1 MQIGTTGIVVDQRG
15 QVLLIRRNDTRTW
28 APPGGALDANEL
40 PLDGAIREVEEETGL
55 TVLPIRLAGVYFWP
69 MSPDGFL
76 TFVFRCLPQSGE
88 LTSSFESPELGF
100 VPSNKLPSPML
111 KISRERIEGALAH
124 VEQRPLLIQQPFT
137 LPERAG
143 MFALRNIIYRY
154 YDYKRKSAGT
164 PSFAPPVSWTTGAFA
179 VIQNEAG
186 AVLWVKRTDKDV
198 WNLPG
203 GGSDKMEPPWKT
215 AVRETL
221 EETGL
226 TITIDGLTGVYQFAG
241 RDNLVFVFMATVQ
254 SGTLTT
260 GFESA
265 DFGWFTSGEEP
276 ENRFESHVE
285 RVADALSPSAIT
297 QFRMQGNKVKA
308 GK

>member
-1 MQIGTTGIVVDQRG
+1 MQIGTIGIVVDQFG

-40 PLDGAIREVEEETGL
+40 PLAGVIREVKEETGL
-55 TVLPIRLAGVYFWP
+55 KVLPVRLAGVYFWP

-76 TFVFRCLPQSGE
+76 AFVFRCLPQSGE
-88 LTSSFESPELGF
+88 LTTSAESPALGF
-100 VPSNKLPSPML
+100 APSNTLPSPML
-111 KISRERIEGALAH
+111 KISRERVEGALAH
-124 VEQRPLLIQQPFT
+124 VEERPLLIQQPFT
-137 LPERAG
+137 FFERAG

-164 PSFAPPVSWTTGAFA
+164 PSFEPPVSWTTGAFA

-203 GGSDKMEPPWKT
+203 GGSEKMEPPWKT
-215 AVRETL
+215 AVRETH

-226 TITIDGLTGVYQFAG
+226 TVTIDSLTGVYQFAD
-241 RDNLVFVFMATVQ
+241 RDDLVFVFTATVED
-254 SGTLTT
+254 GTLTT

-265 DFGWFTSGEEP
+265 EFGWFMSGEEP

-297 QFRMQGNKVKA
+297 QFRMQGGVIA
-308 GK
+308 SAH